1 MRWLFVSVS
10 LALFVS
16 AGCGK
21 GGEAPAAAE
30 GAAPAA
36 APAAGTAEPAEPAE
50 PAAVVELHDA
60 GPPGDPEA
68 GAIVFKGTC
77 EACHQKDGSGLGGA
91 LAANFNEPGR
101 LAKPDSVLL
110 NSIAKGFQGKTAVM
124 PAHEKLLTEQQR
136 KDALAY
142 IRATFGKKK

>member
-1 MRWLFVSVS
+1 MRGIIVGVS
-10 LALFVS
+10 LGLLVS

-21 GGEAPAAAE
+21 GAEAPAGAAAE
-30 GAAPAA
+30 PAAAAAPAA
-36 APAAGTAEPAEPAE
+36 AKPAE

-68 GAIVFKGTC
+68 GATVFKGTC

-110 NSIAKGFQGKTAVM
+110 HSIAEGFQGKTAVM
-124 PAHEKLLTEQQR
+124 PAHKKLLTEQQR

-142 IRATFGKKK
+142 IRASFGPKK